1 MGEGRPGRERDES
14 PEHEPASSPDA
25 HAQDDD
31 DGRLSSFET
40 ARLTLARL
48 AFSDTAGLS
57 RALECTVA
65 MSASA
70 LHTERVGVWMLDEAR
85 RNLTCIVLYELSRN
99 IHSVGPVLDMNES
112 PRYLAA
118 LEERRSIVADDV
130 YTDPRT
136 NELRPYLEPLRIS
149 SMLDVPIFRRGHV
162 AGILCHEHVGEARTW
177 STRDQDFAVSM
188 ADILATMFEQADRI
202 SAEEALR
209 NASAQSADA
218 QRMQALGRL
227 AANVAHD
234 FNALLQI
241 ISLQAARIKKAP
253 PSEGAQPT
261 STPASNVECARE
273 IEAVCDQGRRLA
285 GQLLAF
291 AKEGPFVRERVDLGS
306 LVTEMEPLLRSL
318 LHEPWSLDIVLPDD
332 LEQALYV
339 TMERSQLEQVI
350 MNLVSN
356 ARDAMPAGGHTTIT
370 VTKEESTNVAKGAL
384 CVLEVTDR
392 GLGMDAELQRRVF
405 EPFFTTK
412 PPGKGTGLGLS
423 IVYGIVERCGGS
435 IDIESSRGQGST
447 FRLTL
452 PLHAEGAAPSSYS
465 PVGA

>member
-1 MGEGRPGRERDES
+1 MGGAESRGRDDGDEREHAACAE
-14 PEHEPASSPDA
+14 ASPDE
-25 HAQDDD
+25 

-48 AFSDTAGLS
+48 AFSDTEGLS

-70 LHTERVGVWMLDEAR
+70 LHTERVGVWMFDESR
-85 RNLTCIVLYELSRN
+85 RNLTCIVLYELSKN
-99 IHSVGPVLDMNES
+99 AHCVGPVLDMHES
-112 PRYLAA
+112 PRYLEA
-118 LEERRSIVADDV
+118 LEERRSIVANDV
-130 YTDPRT
+130 YADPRT
-136 NELRPYLEPLRIS
+136 NQLSSYLKPLRIT

-188 ADILATMFEQADRI
+188 ADLLATMFEQADRI

-218 QRMQALGRL
+218 QRMEALGRL

-241 ISLQAARIKKAP
+241 ISLQAERIKKAP
-253 PSEGAQPT
+253 PPSGGQTPGQPT
-261 STPASNVECARE
+261 SVVDGARE
-273 IEAVCDQGRRLA
+273 IEAACDQGRRLA

-291 AKEGPFVRERVDLGS
+291 AKEGPFVRERVDLSS
-306 LVTEMEPLLRSL
+306 LITDMEPLLRSL
-318 LHEPWSLDIVLPDD
+318 LHSPWSLDIVLPENTK
-332 LEQALYV
+332 LPLYV
-339 TMERSQLEQVI
+339 TMERSQLEQVV

-356 ARDAMPAGGHTTIT
+356 ARDAMPAGGHATIT
-370 VTKEESTNVAKGAL
+370 VSKEEGTNSSGGAV
-384 CVLEVTDR
+384 CILEVGDR

-435 IDIESSRGQGST
+435 IDIQSSRGQGST
-447 FRLTL
+447 FRLRL
-452 PLHAEGAAPSSYS
+452 PMHTEDTAHTSYS
-465 PVGA
+465 PVSA